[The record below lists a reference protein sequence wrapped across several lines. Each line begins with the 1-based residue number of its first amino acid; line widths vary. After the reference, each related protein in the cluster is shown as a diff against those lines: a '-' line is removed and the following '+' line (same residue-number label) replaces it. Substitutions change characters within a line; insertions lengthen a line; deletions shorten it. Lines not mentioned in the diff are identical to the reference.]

1 MNSQRI
7 ITPAGNELVVLAA
20 QEFQDLI
27 DARDAA
33 MAMADVRS
41 GRTDLLSETELDQYL
56 AAATPLAFWRRKRG
70 LTQAQLAEAARIS
83 QAYLSQI
90 EGAISIPSR
99 GLRRN

>member
-41 GRTDLLSETELDQYL
+41 GRTDLLSETELDRIWLVRRLLRSGVGSAGRGGSYL
-56 AAATPLAFWRRKRG
+56 AGLSLTDRGRSSHWRCRYRRAAG
-70 LTQAQLAEAARIS
+70 
-83 QAYLSQI
+83 
-90 EGAISIPSR
+90 EGA
-99 GLRRN
+99 